1 MVQFNTANN
10 KVIFLNNLNKT
21 LKLIEKQL
29 MERVITCLKTGEQKL
44 QTKDVFTLDYE
55 VEAEV
60 TYYLEKEDEP
70 CHRFWKK
77 FNYSQVIN
85 EKDYGMFA
93 DKGKETDFHRP
104 FNAPKLKEAYCYL
117 LHDLIDHSKI
127 GDKIYQME
135 RIWADVIFIEQKGI
149 KINKNG
155 SWRMLENDNCG
166 GFT

>member
-1 MVQFNTANN
+1 MIQFNTANN

-77 FNYSQVIN
+77 FNYSQVIK

-93 DKGKETDFHRP
+93 DKENETDFHRP
-104 FNAPKLKEAYCYL
+104 SNVPKLEEAYSYL

-127 GDKIYQME
+127 GDKIYEIE
-135 RIWADVIFIEQKGI
+135 RIWADVIFTDQKGI
-149 KINKNG
+149 KINKDG
-155 SWRMLENDNCG
+155 SWKMLENDNCG
-166 GFT
+166 GFN